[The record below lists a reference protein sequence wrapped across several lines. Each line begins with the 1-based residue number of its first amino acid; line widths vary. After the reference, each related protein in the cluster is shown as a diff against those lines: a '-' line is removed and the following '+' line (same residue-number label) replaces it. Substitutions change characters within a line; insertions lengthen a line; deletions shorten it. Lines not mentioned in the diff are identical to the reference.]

1 MKANIKLALAL
12 VAGIAAG
19 GGALQAIHAQ
29 GSQPTYVVVNISAVS
44 DPEGFKAVPA
54 MATPA
59 WVASFGGK
67 YIVRSENITAVNGT
81 PPKRFIVIEFD
92 TLEHA
97 KAWRASDTTAK
108 IDAIR
113 AKTATSREFIVGG
126 GM

>member
-1 MKANIKLALAL
+1 MKANYRLAFAL
-12 VAGIAAG
+12 TVGVVLGAAVIQG
-19 GGALQAIHAQ
+19 LHAQ
-29 GSQPTYVVVNISAVS
+29 ATAPTYVVVDISAVS

-59 WVASFGGK
+59 WVAGFGGK
-67 YIVRSENITAVNGT
+67 YIVRSENITAVDGA

-97 KAWRASDTTAK
+97 KAWRASDITAK

-126 GM
+126 M

>member
-1 MKANIKLALAL
+1 MKVNFKLALAL
-12 VAGIAAG
+12 VAAIAAG
-19 GGALQAIHAQ
+19 GAAIHALHAQ
-29 GSQPTYVVVNISAVS
+29 GTPAYVVVDISAVS

-67 YIVRSENITAVNGT
+67 YIIRSENITAVDGAP

-97 KAWRASDTTAK
+97 KAWRASDITTK

-113 AKTATSREFIVGG
+113 AKTVTSREFIVGG

>member
-1 MKANIKLALAL
+1 MKANTKLALAL

-29 GSQPTYVVVNISAVS
+29 ESQPTYVVVDISAIS

-59 WVASFGGK
+59 WVAGFGGK
-67 YIVRSENITAVNGT
+67 YIVRSDKITTVDGT
-81 PPKRFIVIEFD
+81 PPKRFVVIEFD

-97 KAWRASDTTAK
+97 KAWRASDLTAK
-108 IDAIR
+108 VDAIR
-113 AKTATSREFIVGG
+113 AKTTTSREFIVDG

>member
-1 MKANIKLALAL
+1 MKVNFKLALAL

-19 GGALQAIHAQ
+19 GSAVHALHAQ
-29 GSQPTYVVVNISAVS
+29 GTPAYVVVDISAVS
-44 DPEGFKAVPA
+44 DPDGFKAVPA

-59 WVASFGGK
+59 WVAGFGGK
-67 YIVRSENITAVNGT
+67 YVVRSENITAVDGT

-97 KAWRASDTTAK
+97 KAWRASDLTAK

-113 AKTATSREFIVGG
+113 AKTTTSREFIVGG
-126 GM
+126 M